1 MRFLSSIAG
10 YRFVAI
16 HDEVNFDTDGYTR
29 TTKPGYAV
37 QFRKGIL
44 TDYEKAIAREKLTFR
59 GVPMNMDGSAIDP
72 VSRASLFDTEWIE
85 DKELRAR
92 VEKRM
97 LEHSGLNHYMGYIL
111 VEEEKVPAPW
121 PTYDELTI
129 HGRRNVEQVAR
140 KNVEVARLTGV
151 PIEALIAY
159 EKQNRNDERLIGF
172 YNAALV
178 EASAEEPS
186 EELVEA

>member
-10 YRFVAI
+10 YRFIAI
-16 HDEVNFDTDGYTR
+16 HGEINFDTDGYTR
-29 TTKPGYAV
+29 QTKPGYTV
-37 QFRKGIL
+37 EFRKGIL
-44 TDYEKAIAREKLTFR
+44 TDYEKAIARKQLNFR

-72 VSRASLFDTEWIE
+72 VDRASLFDTEWIE
-85 DKELRAR
+85 DKDLRAR

-129 HGRRNVEQVAR
+129 HGRRNASQVAE
-140 KNVEVARLTGV
+140 KNIEVAKLTGV
-151 PIEALIAY
+151 DLDVLIAY
-159 EKQNRNDERLIGF
+159 EKQNRNDERLI
-172 YNAALV
+172 AAY
-178 EASAEEPS
+178 EAAKEAPAEPV